1 MNKSSEA
8 TTQLNAPAS
17 YLINSTTLD
26 DYSLNSFYSPRAG
39 SVTVIG
45 KRISSNSC
53 ISPSTILEPSRFP
66 IAIKSISRIKRQTTQ
81 VKLLLKR
88 KTSKV
93 KFPEQPAPPVSL
105 KPNRRV
111 NSSTLYPS
119 RAANLKKRMKLHKV
133 EAPDKTFKPVKL
145 EKPEKLEKN
154 LKLSPQ
160 TKLTSLVSKT
170 DIPLTERSAVRI
182 RQIIQ
187 KSIKKEI
194 NKKKR
199 QETQKNKE
207 KALKLHKRIE
217 TEERNCKIRIEN
229 SLKFKKEK
237 FAPKVPWGI
246 DARKFEEPERTD
258 RNEVSGNPEGP
269 KEEPSDDWRPTR
281 KSPGFDRK
289 TLGLSNFWEIA
300 EEIGFRRRSSSIQTE
315 DFQPQPAKLRK
326 KSDPKVRMF
335 IRSQK
340 RRMKALKKEKL
351 IENIQKETRR
361 LSGLKILDLRHSETS
376 GEKRK
381 KSSKKRVKVYIH
393 PKKSIFNQASQDDL
407 PKVYE
412 EKSSDFVFEP
422 DSALK
427 QGMSSFTQD
436 SEREVTKIVDDST
449 LKLNAAIKIQF
460 YVRKFL
466 SRKKRNVEVHAEVS
480 TNSNYNDE
488 DTEVQ
493 NILNSWTAPNKS
505 QEQPL
510 KPLFTN
516 SQISNL
522 EKMRQNEINE
532 LIEVGKLLTQ
542 DPKVLDSLT
551 EMIGNR
557 YQNIAEMLKQS
568 HIANSSSQLDPSQTS
583 ELSKDLQKEVKAL
596 DLTFP
601 SYRSD
606 KSFQDSSPGTKKNEQ
621 LDKASPSEIMIFNEL
636 KIQNSSFEELPR
648 CELNPFKQPYI
659 SIASPNSDLDE
670 ENEHKVGSFHPSVLS
685 ANFILSLSETIIS
698 RMMLEVMG
706 LYMGDQ
712 DSSNKSNQSISSKIS
727 KRPKKSIDKDP
738 LSYIDQLFFQ
748 MPELDLKLKLMQS
761 VYINPFDL
769 LIQIQVN
776 ERTYTDFINFSS
788 CIFPET
794 IFEALVYNR
803 SSQVSDELIRDLQQA
818 HDKMLFDS
826 CNEILQ
832 EFRPYKQYGEP
843 PPWSWAKR
851 VMNEEKPN
859 IVEIRKELENTVWN
873 MNEYEAGK
881 IFDMSFNEIGGDN
894 EAIQN
899 LREEKIGSLIIQ
911 SIVGGDKD
919 WVDYEFEEAQ
929 VCIDLADWVFD
940 LLAGECAGSFV

>member
-1 MNKSSEA
+1 MSISMNKSSEA

-53 ISPSTILEPSRFP
+53 ISPSTVLEPSRFP
-66 IAIKSISRIKRQTTQ
+66 IAIKSITRIKRQTTQ

-88 KTSKV
+88 KTSKI

-105 KPNRRV
+105 KPNRRI
-111 NSSTLYPS
+111 NSSTMYPS
-119 RAANLKKRMKLHKV
+119 RAANLKKRMKLNKV
-133 EAPDKTFKPVKL
+133 DAL
-145 EKPEKLEKN
+145 EKDLKHEKIEKTI
-154 LKLSPQ
+154 KISPQ
-160 TKLTSLVSKT
+160 TKINSIVSKT
-170 DIPLTERSAVRI
+170 DIPLTERSSVRI

-194 NKKKR
+194 KKKKR
-199 QETQKNKE
+199 QETLKNKE
-207 KALKLHKRIE
+207 KAQKLHKRIE
-217 TEERNCKIRIEN
+217 IEERNSKIRIEN

-246 DARKFEEPERTD
+246 DSRKFEDPERTE
-258 RNEVSGNPEGP
+258 RINITENPERP
-269 KEEPSDDWRPTR
+269 KEDPSEDWKPAR
-281 KSPGFDRK
+281 KSPGFERK

-315 DFQPQPAKLRK
+315 DIQPQSTKQRK

-361 LSGLKILDLRHSETS
+361 ISGLKILDLRQSETS
-376 GEKRK
+376 REKRK

-407 PKVYE
+407 AKVYE
-412 EKSSDFVFEP
+412 DKSSDFVFEP

-436 SEREVTKIVDDST
+436 SEQEITKVVDDSL
-449 LKLNAAIKIQF
+449 LKLNAAIKLQYYI
-460 YVRKFL
+460 RKFL
-466 SRKKRNVEVHAEVS
+466 KKKKRAVEVHAEVS

-493 NILNSWTAPNKS
+493 NILNSWTNPNKS

-551 EMIGNR
+551 EMIGTR

-568 HIANSSSQLDPSQTS
+568 HLGNSSSQLDPSQTS

-606 KSFQDSSPGTKKNEQ
+606 KSLDNSPGSKKNEQ
-621 LDKASPSEIMIFNEL
+621 VDKASPSEIMIFNEL
-636 KIQNSSFEELPR
+636 KLQNLSFEELPR
-648 CELNPFKQPYI
+648 CELNPFKHPYM

-670 ENEHKVGSFHPSVLS
+670 EQEHKVGSLHQSVIS
-685 ANFILSLSETIIS
+685 PNFVLGLSEMIIS

-712 DSSNKSNQSISSKIS
+712 DSSNKSSQSISSKIS
-727 KRPKKSIDKDP
+727 KKHKKSIDKDP
-738 LSYIDQLFFQ
+738 ISYIDQLFFQ

-776 ERTYTDFINFSS
+776 ERTYSDFINFSS
-788 CIFPET
+788 CIFPEN
-794 IFEALVYNR
+794 IFEAILANR
-803 SSQVSDELIRDLQQA
+803 LSQVRDEQIKDLQQA

-826 CNEILQ
+826 CNELLQ

-859 IVEIRKELENTVWN
+859 LEKIRKELEINVWN

-881 IFDMSFNEIGGDN
+881 IFDMSFNENGGDN

-899 LREEKIGSLIIQ
+899 LREEKIGSLIMQ
-911 SIVGGDKD
+911 SILGGDKD